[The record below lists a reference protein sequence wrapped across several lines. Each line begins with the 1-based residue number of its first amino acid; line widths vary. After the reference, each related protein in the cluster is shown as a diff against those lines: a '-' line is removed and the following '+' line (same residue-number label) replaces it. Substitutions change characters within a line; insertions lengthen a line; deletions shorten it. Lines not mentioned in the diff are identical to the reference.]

1 MSARGDR
8 RWRLALAAL
17 LLAGGALV
25 AWLAVRPARAESS
38 GLTWSALA
46 PARDAPLR
54 PWRWIVVHHSG
65 NPRGDAASI
74 DLAHEHGR
82 GWDGIGYHFVIG
94 NGAPMPRGRIE
105 ATFRWR
111 GQREGAHA
119 GADDA
124 QRPYNQEGIGVCV
137 IGDYRAGGLEAP
149 VETRL
154 ADLCALLVRHC
165 PQLSPERIIGHRD
178 VPGKATACPGA
189 IDVPRLRALVAA
201 RLAAP

>member
-8 RWRLALAAL
+8 LWRLALASL
-17 LLAGGALV
+17 LLGGGALV
-25 AWLAVRPARAESS
+25 AWLTLRGDVSREAN
-38 GLTWSALA
+38 LTWSVLA
-46 PARDAPLR
+46 PAQDAPLR
-54 PWRWIVVHHSG
+54 PWRWIVLHHSG
-65 NPRGDAASI
+65 ESRGDAASI
-74 DLAHEHGR
+74 DVAHEQGR

-119 GADDA
+119 GGGDA
-124 QRPYNQEGIGVCV
+124 QRPYNQMGIGICV
-137 IGDYRAGGLEAP
+137 IGDYRAAALDARVEARL
-149 VETRL
+149 VE
-154 ADLCALLVRHC
+154 LCALLVREC
-165 PQLSPERIIGHRD
+165 PTLAAERIIGHRD

-189 IDVPRLRALVAA
+189 IDLHRLRTLVMA